1 MALNKNVLYLTG
13 IILVVIGLGMLVSS
27 VGTFENA
34 VGTINNGIGT
44 TNNTVT
50 TMTNTQQHVTIPIT
64 FPITFEIGMG
74 IGLMAN
80 YAIRLQNDP
89 TIPNSQKIKTIESGI
104 DNFSKQLIQLF
115 SKYKTTIVYQIIN
128 KYKNNNNSVW
138 TKNNTQKDASM
149 EIPLQ
154 MIDEL
159 INLDEYCIRLQNDTK
174 TPITQKVK
182 MIQYRID
189 ASTRRIIQLLSIYKK
204 TLVYNI
210 INKSKINL

>member
-128 KYKNNNNSVW
+128 KYKNN
-138 TKNNTQKDASM
+138 
-149 EIPLQ
+149 
-154 MIDEL
+154 
-159 INLDEYCIRLQNDTK
+159 
-174 TPITQKVK
+174 KVK
-182 MIQYRID
+182 
-189 ASTRRIIQLLSIYKK
+189 LYKVK
-204 TLVYNI
+204 LYN
-210 INKSKINL
+210 L